1 MLIHAVFHYS
11 LPTYLSED
19 LERVQKRALKIIFNG
34 QSYSDC
40 LPESNLQTLYAS
52 ANCTPKEPLLASC
65 PTSHTNSTIYFQDE
79 IVTIALETI
88 DILTFRIVK
97 LNVLRTLL

>member
-1 MLIHAVFHYS
+1 MDNLTQIVYQNLISKHCML
-11 LPTYLSED
+11 D
-19 LERVQKRALKIIFNG
+19 
-34 QSYSDC
+34 
-40 LPESNLQTLYAS
+40 